1 MARQFMGGDFRAI
14 SKGAPVAAEPQ
25 ADPRLALVD
34 LFRGTQVYRDPAA
47 PLPEGALDFSGDE
60 PMRVAADGSLEPAV
74 SQTSGVIDLSGD
86 APDYRALFEEDSQ
99 EAAEPTQP
107 DADDNSPQEAQE
119 AADEAPADAE
129 PVEKVEAQEQKQ
141 DEQDYDPIAAVLG

>member
-14 SKGAPVAAEPQ
+14 RRAPAPVEP
-25 ADPRLALVD
+25 DPRLALVD
-34 LFRGTQVYRDPAA
+34 LFRDTQVFRPEGHDPNA

-60 PMRVAADGSLEPAV
+60 PMRVTADGSLEPAV

-86 APDYRALFEEDSQ
+86 APDYSGLFVEDAQ

-107 DADDNSPQEAQE
+107 DADDNAPHEVQE
-119 AADEAPADAE
+119 AADKAPADAE
-129 PVEKVEAQEQKQ
+129 QVEKVEVQEQ

>member
-14 SKGAPVAAEPQ
+14 SKTKPVAAEPQ
-25 ADPRLALVD
+25 QDLLLALVEQFATAQAVADPVPVPVEFLTTEEPVD
-34 LFRGTQVYRDPAA
+34 LASMDIPVLTDVFVEDAQ
-47 PLPEGALDFSGDE
+47 E
-60 PMRVAADGSLEPAV
+60 P
-74 SQTSGVIDLSGD
+74 
-86 APDYRALFEEDSQ
+86 
-99 EAAEPTQP
+99 AEPTQT

-129 PVEKVEAQEQKQ
+129 PVEKVEAQEQVQ

>member
-14 SKGAPVAAEPQ
+14 SKAAPVAAEPQ
-25 ADPRLALVD
+25 PDPRLALVD
-34 LFRGTQVYRDPAA
+34 LFRDAQVA
-47 PLPEGALDFSGDE
+47 
-60 PMRVAADGSLEPAV
+60 
-74 SQTSGVIDLSGD
+74 QTSGVIDLSGD
-86 APDYRALFEEDSQ
+86 APDYGALFEEDAQ
-99 EAAEPTQP
+99 EPAEPTQP

-129 PVEKVEAQEQKQ
+129 PVEKVEAQEQVQ